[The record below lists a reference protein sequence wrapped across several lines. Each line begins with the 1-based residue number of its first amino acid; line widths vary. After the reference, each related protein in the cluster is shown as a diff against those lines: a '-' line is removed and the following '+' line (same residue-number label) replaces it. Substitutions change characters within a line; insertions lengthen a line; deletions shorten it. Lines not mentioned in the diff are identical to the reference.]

1 MVISIS
7 DVCIVVALI
16 ALVLTSFFRLLITYI
31 DKLGDD
37 DYKKLLNEQKG
48 VKNG

>member
-1 MVISIS
+1 MVVSIS
-7 DVCIVVALI
+7 DVCVVVALI
-16 ALVLTSFFRLLITYI
+16 ALVLTSFCRLLIKYI

-37 DYKKLLNEQKG
+37 DYKKLLEKG